1 MEITRNPLN
10 DIALQLFYLGIMIV
24 VFMVAAAIIIRFL
37 PILRRAQNFIL
48 SLAGLA
54 AFYVW
59 VQITF
64 M

>member
-1 MEITRNPLN
+1 
-10 DIALQLFYLGIMIV
+10 
-24 VFMVAAAIIIRFL
+24 MVAAAIIIRFL